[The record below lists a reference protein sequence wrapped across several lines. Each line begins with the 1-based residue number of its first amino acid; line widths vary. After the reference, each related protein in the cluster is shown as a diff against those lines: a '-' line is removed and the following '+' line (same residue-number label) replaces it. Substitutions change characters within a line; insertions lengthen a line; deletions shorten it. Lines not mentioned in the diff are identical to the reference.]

1 MTGRPAFKQSS
12 LIAPPAGWLPWK
24 RTAVERA
31 SAPGLPWWNAR
42 LTWRPHSADA
52 ARSTTTPRANHPSD
66 DRPRV
71 LNEDVFRT
79 VILRE
84 QKRADRFGQPLFLLR
99 VSIDRQVG
107 ATASVLWAPIVDA
120 LASVKRQ
127 SDVVGW
133 VRFGTV
139 LGIVVP
145 EIRRLDVGDDLVRR
159 FRRELETRLGHAIAA
174 RVFIRLRVHPDSL
187 RETAAL
193 DFDDDTWSTG
203 TVRRATA
210 LPRAALYP
218 VAKRAC
224 DILGSVTFL
233 LLFLPLLLI
242 LAVLVKL
249 NSRGPVLFRQ
259 VRLGYKGR
267 PFTLLKFRTMYV
279 DADHAL
285 HQTYMSWFIKASD
298 SSVASEDRAPF
309 KMYNDPRVTSVGAFL
324 RKMSFD
330 ELPQLWN
337 VLRGEMSLVGPRPPI
352 GYEVD
357 QYEPWHRRRVMD
369 VKPGMT
375 GLWQIAGRSRTTFD
389 QMVRLDLRYAKTRS
403 LRNDIRILF
412 ATPGA
417 MISGKGAR

>member
-1 MTGRPAFKQSS
+1 MIGRPAFRQSS
-12 LIAPPAGWLPWK
+12 LVAPPAAWLPWK
-24 RTAVERA
+24 RTGADRA
-31 SAPGLPWWNAR
+31 SAPGLLWWNPR
-42 LTWRPHSADA
+42 LSQRPHFVGA
-52 ARSTTTPRANHPSD
+52 ARPTNTRQTKIITSGE
-66 DRPRV
+66 RPCV

-79 VILRE
+79 VIRRE
-84 QKRADRFGQPLFLLR
+84 QKRADRFRQPLFLLY
-99 VSIDRQVG
+99 VSIDRELA
-107 ATASVLWAPIVDA
+107 ATAPILWGPIVDA
-120 LASVKRQ
+120 LVSVKRQ

-133 VRFGTV
+133 CRSRTV

-145 EIRRLDVGDDLVRR
+145 EIRRSDVGDDLIRR
-159 FRRELETRLGHAIAA
+159 FRRELETRLGHGIAA
-174 RVFIRLRVHPDSL
+174 RVFIRV
-187 RETAAL
+187 AL
-193 DFDDDTWSTG
+193 DADDDTSAKKRG
-203 TVRRATA
+203 RRATD
-210 LPRAALYP
+210 LPRGALYP
-218 VAKRAC
+218 VAKRAY
-224 DILGSVTFL
+224 DILGSLTFL
-233 LLFLPLLLI
+233 LLFLPLLLV
-242 LAVLVKL
+242 LGLLVKL

-259 VRLGYKGR
+259 VRLGYKGK

-298 SSVASEDRAPF
+298 ASVVNADRAPF

-324 RKMSFD
+324 RKTSFD

-389 QMVRLDLRYAKTRS
+389 QMVRLDLRYAKTCS